1 MIKLWITIASLV
13 NTNDIKY
20 EMATSINDVQDKM
33 EWIIEDLNQGNL
45 TEEETLDLM
54 LEWEEL
60 NKEED
65 ILIKYYKIYFKYSNL
80 YSSRILH
87 YSMFMLYSYKNTC

>member
-1 MIKLWITIASLV
+1 
-13 NTNDIKY
+13 
-20 EMATSINDVQDKM
+20 M

-45 TEEETLDLM
+45 TEEETLKLM

-65 ILIKYYKIYFKYSNL
+65 ILIKYYSIYFTN
-80 YSSRILH
+80 
-87 YSMFMLYSYKNTC
+87 

>member
-1 MIKLWITIASLV
+1 MIKLWITLASL
-13 NTNDIKY
+13 TNIPDIKY
-20 EMATSINDVQDKM
+20 EMATSINEVQDKM

-45 TEEETLDLM
+45 TEQETLQLM

-65 ILIKYYKIYFKYSNL
+65 ILIKYYSIYFTN
-80 YSSRILH
+80 
-87 YSMFMLYSYKNTC
+87 

>member
-1 MIKLWITIASLV
+1 MIKLWITIASL
-13 NTNDIKY
+13 NISDIKY
-20 EMATSINDVQDKM
+20 EMSTSINEVQDKM

-45 TEEETLDLM
+45 TEEETLKLM

-65 ILIKYYKIYFKYSNL
+65 ILIKYYSIYFTN
-80 YSSRILH
+80 
-87 YSMFMLYSYKNTC
+87 

>member
-1 MIKLWITIASLV
+1 MIKLWITIASL
-13 NTNDIKY
+13 TNVSDIKY
-20 EMATSINDVQDKM
+20 EMATSINEVQDKM

-45 TEEETLDLM
+45 TEQETLQLM

-65 ILIKYYKIYFKYSNL
+65 ILIKYYSIYFTN
-80 YSSRILH
+80 
-87 YSMFMLYSYKNTC
+87 

>member
-1 MIKLWITIASLV
+1 MIKLWITIASL
-13 NTNDIKY
+13 TNISDIKY
-20 EMATSINDVQDKM
+20 EMATSINEVQDKM

-45 TEEETLDLM
+45 TEEETLKLM

-65 ILIKYYKIYFKYSNL
+65 ILIKYYSIYFTN
-80 YSSRILH
+80 
-87 YSMFMLYSYKNTC
+87 

>member
-1 MIKLWITIASLV
+1 MIKLWITIASL
-13 NTNDIKY
+13 TNVSDVKY
-20 EMATSINDVQDKM
+20 EMATSINKVQDKM

-45 TEEETLDLM
+45 TEQETLQLM

-65 ILIKYYKIYFKYSNL
+65 ILIKYYSIYFTN
-80 YSSRILH
+80 
-87 YSMFMLYSYKNTC
+87 

>member
-1 MIKLWITIASLV
+1 MIKLWITIASL
-13 NTNDIKY
+13 TNVSDVKY
-20 EMATSINDVQDKM
+20 EMATSINEVQDKM

-45 TEEETLDLM
+45 TEQETLQLM

-65 ILIKYYKIYFKYSNL
+65 ILIKYYSIYFTN
-80 YSSRILH
+80 
-87 YSMFMLYSYKNTC
+87 

>member
-1 MIKLWITIASLV
+1 MIKLWITIASL
-13 NTNDIKY
+13 TNVSDVKY
-20 EMATSINDVQDKM
+20 EMATSINNVQDKM

-45 TEEETLDLM
+45 NEQETLQLM

-65 ILIKYYKIYFKYSNL
+65 ILIKYYSIYFTN
-80 YSSRILH
+80 
-87 YSMFMLYSYKNTC
+87 

>member
-1 MIKLWITIASLV
+1 MVKLWITIASL
-13 NTNDIKY
+13 TNVYDIKY
-20 EMATSINDVQDKM
+20 EMATSINEVQDKM

-45 TEEETLDLM
+45 TEQETLQLM

-65 ILIKYYKIYFKYSNL
+65 ILIKYYSIYFTN
-80 YSSRILH
+80 
-87 YSMFMLYSYKNTC
+87 

>member
-1 MIKLWITIASLV
+1 MIKLWITIASL
-13 NTNDIKY
+13 TNISDIKY
-20 EMATSINDVQDKM
+20 EMSTSINEVQDKM

-45 TEEETLDLM
+45 TEEETLKLM

-65 ILIKYYKIYFKYSNL
+65 ILIKYYSIYFTN
-80 YSSRILH
+80 
-87 YSMFMLYSYKNTC
+87 

>member
-1 MIKLWITIASLV
+1 MIKLWITIASL
-13 NTNDIKY
+13 TNVSDVKY

-33 EWIIEDLNQGNL
+33 EWIVEDLNQGNL
-45 TEEETLDLM
+45 TEQETLQLM

-65 ILIKYYKIYFKYSNL
+65 ILIKYYSIYFTN
-80 YSSRILH
+80 
-87 YSMFMLYSYKNTC
+87 

>member
-1 MIKLWITIASLV
+1 MIKLWITIASL
-13 NTNDIKY
+13 TNISDIKY
-20 EMATSINDVQDKM
+20 EMATSINEVQDKM

-45 TEEETLDLM
+45 TEQETLQLM

-65 ILIKYYKIYFKYSNL
+65 ILIKYYSIYFTN
-80 YSSRILH
+80 
-87 YSMFMLYSYKNTC
+87 